1 MVNIKLVLNKMI
13 FPKINPKMLVFIKK
27 ISIVVMTLAII
38 LQLWNVYIVIN
49 NKQILNNLN
58 IIFWIGRTAITIH
71 FLEAVI
77 ATIYAPTKNKI
88 PLQYGIYT
96 FFVGTIGLLELFNQ
110 EDIANSEQSIVKH

>member
-1 MVNIKLVLNKMI
+1 MI

-38 LQLWNVYIVIN
+38 LQLWNAYILIN

-77 ATIYAPTKNKI
+77 AGIYAPTKNKI

-110 EDIANSEQSIVKH
+110 EE